1 MPGCAA
7 DGGRGDGFCGIPGRM
22 GLRNE
27 RGLGLVD
34 DSIFHYFIFGVLNAV
49 LNGFFN
55 GFFNRVLDR
64 IRNGELRLRER
75 GVKKDGI
82 AEEGCEEGD
91 VIENHAELVDAIV
104 SAGYPAG
111 LTGVA
116 EGHALVVTRGA
127 YGSVFEKAYIIAK
140 EAVGGG
146 HEDESGVPPGIRG
159 VVVETMVGVH
169 GLADV
174 DLLCAVVA
182 RADEEVE
189 AGGLG
194 YVGEGADE

>member
-1 MPGCAA
+1 MPGCAV
-7 DGGRGDGFCGIPGRM
+7 DGGRGDGFYGIPGRM
-22 GLRNE
+22 GLRSE

-34 DSIFHYFIFGVLNAV
+34 DTIFHYFIFEVLNGV
-49 LNGFFN
+49 LNGFL
-55 GFFNRVLDR
+55 NRVLDR
-64 IRNGELRLRER
+64 IRNGERRLRER

-82 AEEGCEEGD
+82 TEEGCEEGN
-91 VIENHAELVDAIV
+91 VIENHAEFVDAIV
-104 SAGYPAG
+104 SAGYPTR

-127 YGSVFEKAYIIAK
+127 YGGVFEKADVVAK

-174 DLLCAVVA
+174 DLLGAVIA
-182 RADEEVE
+182 SADEEVE
-189 AGGLG
+189 AWCLG